1 VVGCVAEVLDLG
13 VADFGFWVYEEDL
26 AGDLVVLFPRR
37 ISMVEWGLVGWLVSY
52 DQRES
57 NRGSD
62 CACSD
67 DCHAGGRGGGHFRW
81 LDFLFSGWIWFDLAS
96 WEYESLYRLSLQTLA
111 EVVVIQ
117 YVARSEV

>member
-1 VVGCVAEVLDLG
+1 MILVEHHLLLMISSGSSCPLLLLLMEEKSLICGCLG
-13 VADFGFWVYEEDL
+13 CIE
-26 AGDLVVLFPRR
+26 
-37 ISMVEWGLVGWLVSY
+37 EWGLVGWLVSY

-81 LDFLFSGWIWFDLAS
+81 LDFLFSGWIWFGLAS